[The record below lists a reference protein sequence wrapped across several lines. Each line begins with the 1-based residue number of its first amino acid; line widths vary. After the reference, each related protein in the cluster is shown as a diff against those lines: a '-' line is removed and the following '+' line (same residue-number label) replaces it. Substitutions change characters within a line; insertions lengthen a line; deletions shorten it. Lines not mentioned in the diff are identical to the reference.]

1 MHSALTAARQAS
13 TRFFL
18 LERGGRLSWPR
29 SCAVTHPGSNHLI
42 LDSDTTRSQADEPT
56 SYSEFPWALISPEY

>member
-1 MHSALTAARQAS
+1 MHSALTAAIIIIIIIAMHAS

-29 SCAVTHPGSNHLI
+29 
-42 LDSDTTRSQADEPT
+42 
-56 SYSEFPWALISPEY
+56 